1 MRYVSF
7 VEHLQLEFSGNLMPQ
22 AMVLGDVDNDQDNE
36 LVAGNVNGQLMVFK
50 GADTTPWRMASGL
63 GMTSCAAVGD
73 VCNTGK
79 NVIMT
84 LSAEGWCHV
93 FSVAHH
99 EKQNEDDE
107 KDKEAA
113 MSQEKGG
120 PKEMTPVYQQLLAA
134 NAQAIVIADID
145 KDGKNEVVIGYTD
158 RVVRAYSWV
167 ENASPA
173 TTGQDVLSRK
183 FVLLQTWELVGQVG
197 SIVVTKGVDGQTELL
212 ASQPGCTY
220 TTLLMK
226 DSGKGEGGDKETEE
240 EEEEEERQQASGETV
255 IFHPLVSSR
264 ARNPDVSTE
273 IIGNLATGPS
283 DDGGDC
289 PGRGLYA
296 MCTLDGTLM
305 LGQGEEIV
313 WSLQVDHH
321 LFSLTKLD
329 VTRDG
334 KDEIVACGWDGQT
347 YIMDHLQNM
356 VRFQFDQ
363 PVNAF
368 CAGLYAVMPGRNVPC
383 LVYATFH
390 NNITLHFNTTL
401 PCLLPTTL
409 TDVLADKERV
419 TQLLEKLHLQDADS
433 GTLQQ
438 LYHWCIYGQP

>member
-93 FSVAHH
+93 FSVSPN
-99 EKQNEDDE
+99 EKQ
-107 KDKEAA
+107 EAA
-113 MSQEKGG
+113 VAQAKGG
-120 PKEMTPVYQQLLAA
+120 PEEMTPVYQQLLAA
-134 NAQAIVIADID
+134 NGQAIVIADID
-145 KDGKNEVVIGYTD
+145 KDGKNEIVIGYTD

-167 ENASPA
+167 ESTSA
-173 TTGQDVLSRK
+173 TTGQDVLSGK

-197 SIVVTKGVDGQTELL
+197 SIVVTTGVDGQTELL

-226 DSGKGEGGDKETEE
+226 DTGKGEGGDKEKDEE

-273 IIGNLATGPS
+273 IIGNLAT
-283 DDGGDC
+283 DDAGDC

-329 VTRDG
+329 VTMDG

-347 YIMDHLQNM
+347 YIMDHLRNM

-368 CAGLYAVMPGRNVPC
+368 CAGLYAVTPGKNVPC

-419 TQLLEKLHLQDADS
+419 TQLLQKLNLQGEGEVYIKS
-433 GTLQQ
+433 
-438 LYHWCIYGQP
+438 

>member
-50 GADTTPWRMASGL
+50 GADTTPWRVASGL

-93 FSVAHH
+93 FSMEHH

-107 KDKEAA
+107 KDKEAGV
-113 MSQEKGG
+113 SQEKGV
-120 PKEMTPVYQQLLAA
+120 PEEMTPVYQQLLAA
-134 NAQAIVIADID
+134 NGQAIVIADID
-145 KDGKNEVVIGYTD
+145 NDGKKEVVIGYTD

-167 ENASPA
+167 ENTSPA
-173 TTGQDVLSRK
+173 STGQDVLSGNLCSFRH
-183 FVLLQTWELVGQVG
+183 G
-197 SIVVTKGVDGQTELL
+197 SWL
-212 ASQPGCTY
+212 
-220 TTLLMK
+220 
-226 DSGKGEGGDKETEE
+226 
-240 EEEEEERQQASGETV
+240 ASGETV

-283 DDGGDC
+283 DDAGDC
-289 PGRGLYA
+289 AGRGLYA

-368 CAGLYAVMPGRNVPC
+368 CAGLYAVNPGKNVPC

-419 TQLLEKLHLQDADS
+419 TRLLEKLNLQDADS